1 MEEVSKSDLQSLLA
15 RTPNVPQNAQLIDSL
30 RSLIGAKSVL
40 RDPFVYSTTFTAL
53 AAGGNATNN
62 INIQADS
69 DFLIQ
74 AQTYHANVANAGQT
88 ESNFTYP
95 LATVL
100 LTDSGSG
107 RQFMDAAISIPEIF
121 GNGQFPFV
129 LPQPKL
135 MSARS
140 TLVVTAT
147 NYDAAQTYNIRLA
160 FIGVKLFK
168 I

>member
-1 MEEVSKSDLQSLLA
+1 MDNQLQ
-15 RTPNVPQNAQLIDSL
+15 RLIESGQV
-30 RSLIGAKSVL
+30 IK
-40 RDPFVYSTTFTAL
+40 DPFTYTATFTGL
-53 AAGGNATNN
+53 AAGANSTVNV
-62 INIQADS
+62 NIQADA

-74 AQTYHANVANAGQT
+74 ALTFHANVANAGQT

-107 RQFMDAAISIPEIF
+107 RQFMDSDVSIPAMF

-129 LPQPKL
+129 LPQAKL

-140 TLVVTAT
+140 TLVCKVT
-147 NYDAAQTYNIRLA
+147 NYDAAQTYNIRLN
-160 FIGVKLFK
+160 FIGVKLFRL
-168 I
+168 